1 MKPIRISALLLPL
14 LLLAACESGGGDSG
28 DQPKTFSIITSS
40 LPAGI
45 EGVNYS
51 AQLSSDNGVA
61 PVTWVFAPGY
71 SPPAWLSLST
81 TGGLSGVPSASG
93 SVSVEVQATD
103 SSMTPVSITRT
114 LPLEI
119 YGMTTNV
126 TFIID
131 AREDVMRVPNAALRF
146 RPAGAAPA
154 GHCRRFRGHP
164 QRFPSTAAG
173 AFIVVC
179 DSAGDR
185 THSR

>member
-51 AQLSSDNGVA
+51 AQLGSDNGVA
-61 PVTWVFAPGY
+61 PVTWAFAPGY

-93 SVSVEVQATD
+93 SGIQTRSTCTIGD
-103 SSMTPVSITRT
+103 LKPVRR
-114 LPLEI
+114 
-119 YGMTTNV
+119 
-126 TFIID
+126 
-131 AREDVMRVPNAALRF
+131 ARSL
-146 RPAGAAPA
+146 
-154 GHCRRFRGHP
+154 
-164 QRFPSTAAG
+164 
-173 AFIVVC
+173 
-179 DSAGDR
+179 DR
-185 THSR
+185 